1 MIVRLWL
8 RHYSGAIFSL
18 HDVVYTALDEL
29 VPASDIHRED
39 KDLLGMR
46 RGETKANSIE
56 IYKLNIY

>member
-8 RHYSGAIFSL
+8 RHYSGTIFSSD
-18 HDVVYTALDEL
+18 DVVYSTLDEL

-46 RGETKANSIE
+46 RGETKANTIE
-56 IYKLNIY
+56 IYKLDIY